1 MNKQKFEDYIHSGNV
16 PGSGKASSYVRALDL
31 LSEMLM
37 AHPMGFADCQQIWSV
52 NSTERIESL
61 YRLALAESKKGNQ
74 SKWNLPGIPKSYLQ
88 NGYCSAAL
96 KAYQKFIEKEV
107 I

>member
-1 MNKQKFEDYIHSGNV
+1 MNKQKFEDYIHAGNV

-31 LSEMLM
+31 LSDMLK

-61 YRLALAESKKGNQ
+61 YRLALSESKKGT
-74 SKWNLPGIPKSYLQ
+74 KV
-88 NGYCSAAL
+88 NGTCPAFL
-96 KAYQKFIEKEV
+96 KVTFRMVTAV
-107 I
+107 LL